1 MMNFPTKPHVA
12 ILEDHDDTRE
22 LLRVSLQDDFTV
34 SDFREAVEL
43 LRALETGTFA
53 AIVAD
58 IMLPGL
64 DGYNFVRTVRSDAR
78 LKDVPVI
85 AVTALAMA
93 NDREKALTAGF
104 TEYLAK
110 PVEPQAII
118 ETVRRC
124 LDAGHP
130 RGNSPAA

>member
-1 MMNFPTKPHVA
+1 MNPSTKPRIA

-22 LLRVSLQDDFTV
+22 LLCVSLQDDFLV
-34 SDFREAVEL
+34 SDFREAAEL
-43 LRALETGTFA
+43 LHVLETGTFA

-64 DGYNFVRTVRSDAR
+64 DGYRFVRTLRADSRFRD
-78 LKDVPVI
+78 LPVI

-93 NDREKALTAGF
+93 NDREKAMAAGF

-110 PVEPQAII
+110 PVEPQEIVAAI
-118 ETVRRC
+118 RRC
-124 LDAGHP
+124 LDVENQGE
-130 RGNSPAA
+130 